1 MEIGA
6 RPYNRGV
13 SNAVGTSR
21 GRAAIEVLPAHVVN
35 QIAAGEVVE
44 RPASVVKE
52 LLDNA
57 LDARAMRITVEIEK
71 GGIELIRV
79 TDDGGGIPAAEL
91 ALAVHPH
98 ATSKIRSADDLD
110 AVATMGFRG
119 EAVASIASVSRMTIR
134 SRTRDE
140 EGATIVSVDGGE
152 MVGGA
157 GGRPEAGSVGTA
169 VTVRNL
175 FFNTPARRKFL
186 RTAQTEKNH
195 CVDVARDLALAHPA
209 IGWRMVADGK
219 EVFDAPAGQLP
230 KERARAILG
239 KDIEAGYFEVHADEF
254 DDARGLALWG
264 LIGHPSLAS
273 PAARRQHVFIN
284 GRPIRDKT
292 IQHALREAYRGLTE
306 PGRHPAAVLLI
317 EMDPRAVDVNVHPAK
332 SEVRFRDSQVVHRV
346 VYRAVRDA
354 LQQQDLSGE
363 GVQQQSGIRF
373 QATHAV
379 GYEAG
384 GGGSEGRVSRK
395 FVDFVGQLQKAKEAG
410 GDEAGRGFEIDKVR
424 EAIEREKEQ
433 LREEARRLDAERV
446 RVELT
451 RAESLATDHLRASTQ
466 RDAERQSVMGAV
478 TPGARLLQVHNSF
491 LVTQD
496 EQGVV
501 IIDQHALHE
510 RVMFE
515 TLRKRIESGNL
526 ESQRLLV
533 PDVIDATPK
542 QIEILDDLQELLEK
556 LGISAAAGGPATIA
570 VHGFPSLL
578 FERGVE
584 AGVFVGELLARTEEE
599 GLGGSRHATDAVS
612 SEAALHEV
620 VDMMACK
627 AAVKAGDK
635 LSDEEIARLI
645 EMRGEVERS
654 SNCPHGRPTSIRLT
668 IKELE
673 KQFGR

>member
-1 MEIGA
+1 M
-6 RPYNRGV
+6 
-13 SNAVGTSR
+13 SGTTKISK

-57 LDARAMRITVEIEK
+57 LDAGATKITVEIDK

-79 TDDGGGIPAAEL
+79 TDDGSGIPAGEL
-91 ALAVHPH
+91 ALALHPH

-134 SRTRDE
+134 SRTGDA
-140 EGATIVSVDGGE
+140 EGATGVSVDGGE
-152 MVGGA
+152 MLGDV
-157 GGRPEAGSVGTA
+157 GGRPESGAVGTA

-195 CVDVARDLALAHPA
+195 CVDVARDLALAHPN

-219 EVFDAPAGQLP
+219 EVFDAPAGQSP
-230 KERARAILG
+230 RERARSILG
-239 KDIEAGYFEVHADEF
+239 KDIEEGYFEAHADEF

-273 PAARRQHVFIN
+273 PTSRRQHVFIN

-306 PGRHPAAVLLI
+306 PGRHPAAVVLI

-354 LQQQDLSGE
+354 LQQNDLSGE
-363 GVQQQSGIRF
+363 GVQQQAGIRF
-373 QATHAV
+373 QTTQAV
-379 GYEAG
+379 GYE
-384 GGGSEGRVSRK
+384 GSEERVSRK
-395 FVDFVGQLQKAKEAG
+395 FVDFVGQLKKAKGAG
-410 GDEAGRGFEIDKVR
+410 GNESGRGFEIEAVR

-433 LREEARRLDAERV
+433 LREEARRLDEERV
-446 RVELT
+446 RVEQT
-451 RAESLATDHLRASTQ
+451 RAETLATDHLRASTQ
-466 RDAERQSVMGAV
+466 RNAEGQGAMGAV
-478 TPGARLLQVHNSF
+478 RPGARLLQVHNSF

-515 TLRKRIESGNL
+515 TLRKRIEIGNL
-526 ESQRLLV
+526 ESQNLLV
-533 PDVIDATPK
+533 PDVFDATAR
-542 QIEILDDLQELLEK
+542 QIEILDDLQPLLAK
-556 LGISAAAGGPATIA
+556 LGISAEADGPATVA
-570 VHGFPSLL
+570 VHGFASLL

-584 AGVFVGELLARTEEE
+584 PGVFVGELLARVESE
-599 GLGGSRHATDAVS
+599 GLGGSRRATDAVS

-620 VDMMACK
+620 LDMMACK
-627 AAVKAGDK
+627 AAVKAGDR
-635 LSDEEIARLI
+635 LSDEELARLL
-645 EMRGEVERS
+645 EMRDEVERS